1 MRAAAWTPGLDRK
14 LIGLRAAGASWASI
28 AVSLGLG
35 RYTVVERGRRL
46 GARKDLVQLPMILAE
61 ARDRPPRPSGHP
73 DSWNLINAG
82 TVLDGQAYPF
92 PVFL

>member
-1 MRAAAWTPGLDRK
+1 MRAATWTPVMDRQ
-14 LIGLRAAGASWASI
+14 LVGLRAAGASWESI
-28 AVSLGLG
+28 ALSFGLG

-46 GARKDLVQLPMILAE
+46 GARKDVVQLPLSTVE

-73 DSWNLINAG
+73 DSWDLINAG
-82 TVLDGQAYPF
+82 TVLAGRPYPF